1 MVLAGKTVEISVKTC
16 FFFGDHL
23 FLDGKALEISVKS
36 FFFAEKTHVRKFGPT
51 LENLGKL

>member
-1 MVLAGKTVEISVKTC
+1 MFLAGKTIEISVKTC

-23 FLDGKALEISVKS
+23 FLDGKALEISVKT

-51 LENLGKL
+51 LENFGKL

>member
-1 MVLAGKTVEISVKTC
+1 MLFAGKTVEILVKTC

-23 FLDGKALEISVKS
+23 FLDGKALEISVKT
-36 FFFAEKTHVRKFGPT
+36 FFFAEKTNVRKFGPT